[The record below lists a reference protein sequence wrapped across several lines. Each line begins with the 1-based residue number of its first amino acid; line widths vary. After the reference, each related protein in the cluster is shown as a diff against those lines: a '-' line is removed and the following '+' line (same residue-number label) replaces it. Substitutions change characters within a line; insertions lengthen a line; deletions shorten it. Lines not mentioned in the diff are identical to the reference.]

1 MANKTQ
7 IYIDT
12 IDNSSKV
19 MKDIE
24 DSVSKLRIQLTKL
37 GNESDNVD
45 KKNKGMFSSFEN
57 LKDTLTK
64 NIGKIALLGTAFLA
78 IKGQAEVLSDFL
90 KDGLQL
96 NIEEDAA
103 KRGIAGILASVYQL
117 KKEGKDLMG
126 IDKFN
131 ASLSLSEDII
141 KKLKLEALRTGASF
155 KELIDAFQSAVG
167 QGASKGMSVNQVADI
182 ATIVANA
189 GKAMGMDGSMVGQEL
204 RALISGQVTG
214 DAAIGT
220 SLGLGPGGA
229 NADAYKEALKKGGG
243 EAYDFLMKRLEQ
255 FTNAGISQAQTI
267 GGVFDGI
274 ADSYS
279 IFQQESTKSLGNALK
294 GIQPIADS
302 LFDNVTGNFSEDLDG
317 IKVTLLTLSEF
328 VGQNL
333 VGAFDLV
340 VSSVKD
346 MSNWLL
352 ENQQY
357 ASSFAGLWYT
367 IVDVVSNT
375 AEALGAVLG
384 AVGAIVNTFVSL
396 LFLSTSV
403 DKKAQDTLTVFTVIQ
418 GVLASIN
425 IAVALISDTVKI
437 VADTVRLVLGG
448 ALNAIL
454 GFVSKII
461 SALGKVAEWTGA
473 DGISKSLKQIEQ
485 DLDDFNSKKTFE
497 IIGEDNSIANM
508 TDKFTATS
516 KAILDGAD
524 RISASGKVENEAMA
538 KYLKEL
544 QDIRSGKG
552 INASAGITTTAPTAK
567 NDSSFSS
574 KTTNDLLK
582 SYEKELTAFKNSIS
596 IKQRYNQLFYSNYKK
611 NIEDFYNEKEALDK
625 QMFDAEMNNYNKQ
638 LEQLEKI
645 KGKGSKEEQLATEN
659 KISEAIKKKE
669 NAEKEYQLK
678 IQETIFART
687 KEFRELDK
695 SIEDFKSKIADLQ
708 GFNFESKTIKLNIE
722 IEDLKNKFQSVD
734 AMQPLIKK
742 YEELAKRQLTYDRNI
757 KNIAIEEEA
766 LSIKRDSGA
775 ITQIEYN
782 RLLDEQLNN
791 RISLLQQ
798 ERDLIEQGPVS
809 DDSIARVKELNN
821 EIGKLKNQTE
831 ATAKSLASDLK
842 NSTQSLFEDLMTGT
856 KSWKDALMDFFNSI
870 HANISKLVAQQLMG
884 QVGGLFGGSSG
895 GGDWF
900 SSIAGGITNL
910 FGMSTGGGM
919 RGGDMYKINEV
930 GQEIFVPNRN
940 GYMLNATQAK
950 QAVADG
956 ISGKGGGNTN
966 ITVNV
971 KANDEQSF
979 RNSRDQLGV
988 TINSALARARRNQ

>member
-37 GNESDNVD
+37 GNESDNVY

-229 NADAYKEALKKGGG
+229 NAEAYKEALKKGGG
-243 EAYDFLMKRLEQ
+243 EAYDFLMQRLEQ

-267 GGVFDGI
+267 GGVFAGI

-302 LFDNVTGNFSEDLDG
+302 LFDNVTGNFSKDLDG
-317 IKVTLLTLSEF
+317 IKITLLTLSEF

-346 MSNWLL
+346 ISNWLL

-375 AEALGAVLG
+375 AEAFGAILGTI
-384 AVGAIVNTFVSL
+384 GAIVNTFISL

-403 DKKAQDTLTVFTVIQ
+403 DKKAQDTLTVFTIIQ

-454 GFVSKII
+454 GFVSKIV

-485 DLDDFNSKKTFE
+485 DLDDFNSRKTFE
-497 IIGEDNSIANM
+497 IIGEDNSIANIK
-508 TDKFTATS
+508 DKFTATS

-524 RISASGKVENEAMA
+524 RISASGKVENEAMS
-538 KYLKEL
+538 KYLQEL
-544 QDIRSGKG
+544 KDIRSGKG
-552 INASAGITTTAPTAK
+552 ISAGITTTAPKANNK
-567 NDSSFSS
+567 DSSFSS
-574 KTTNDLLK
+574 KATNDLLK
-582 SYEKELTAFKNSIS
+582 SYEKELSAFKNAIG

-611 NIEDFYNEKEALDK
+611 NIEDFYNEKESLDK

-638 LEQLEKI
+638 LEQLEKT
-645 KGKGSKEEQLATEN
+645 KGKGTKEEQLATEN
-659 KISEAIKKKE
+659 KITEAIKKKE
-669 NAEKEYQLK
+669 NAEAEYQLK

-734 AMQPLIKK
+734 AMQPLIQK
-742 YEELAKRQLTYDRNI
+742 YEELAKRQLSYDRNI
-757 KNIAIEEEA
+757 KNIAIEEDA
-766 LSIKRDSGA
+766 LAIKRDSGA

-791 RISLLQQ
+791 RISLLQK
-798 ERDLIEQGPVS
+798 ERDLIAEGPVS

-831 ATAKSLASDLK
+831 ATAKTLANDLK
-842 NSTQSLFEDLMTGT
+842 NSTKSLFEDLMTGT
-856 KSWKDALMDFFNSI
+856 KSWKDALLDFFNSI

-884 QVGGLFGGSSG
+884 QLGGLGGGGGS
-895 GGDWF
+895 GDWF
-900 SSIAGGITNL
+900 SSIAGGITSL

-930 GQEIFVPNRN
+930 GQEIFVPNKN

-956 ISGKGGGNTN
+956 IGGGRGGNTN

-988 TINSALARARRNQ
+988 TVNSALARARRNQ